1 MADLGKLFEF
11 HDFQQWPGAWLG
23 YVQTSNNQS
32 RIQIYRKFSKIAD
45 KKQIKPS
52 FSKATVSPS
61 EELKSCIQL
70 PATTSGV
77 TIMVAM
83 SKASV
88 NESVT
93 ISLVTDEHWLLSV
106 VHNAAQE

>member
-1 MADLGKLFEF
+1 MNSTISNSDRERDWATYKL
-11 HDFQQWPGAWLG
+11 QTINQG
-23 YVQTSNNQS
+23 YK
-32 RIQIYRKFSKIAD
+32 YRKFSKIAD